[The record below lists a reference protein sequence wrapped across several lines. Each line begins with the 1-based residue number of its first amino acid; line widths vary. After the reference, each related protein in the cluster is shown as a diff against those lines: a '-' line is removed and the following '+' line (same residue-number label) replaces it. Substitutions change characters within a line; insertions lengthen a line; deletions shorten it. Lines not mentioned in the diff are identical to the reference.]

1 MATTLEIDLLM
12 KNLRVNVPGAL
23 DDVIKLK
30 LFDTVSRFMD
40 ETSIHNETDTI
51 TTIAGQTE
59 YEVFPTGPYQITRL
73 LSLADADGREI
84 DATMDIPGTI
94 ILGLE
99 PEAGNVLTATIA
111 LKPLDPVDND
121 GYVQCPDW
129 LVSKYSKVFIHG
141 VMGELFSLPAKPYS
155 NERLAI
161 YHMRAFAA
169 GIGSARVDV
178 ARRNR
183 YRSNQWA
190 YPRTFA

>member
-1 MATTLEIDLLM
+1 
-12 KNLRVNVPGAL
+12 VPGAL
-23 DDVIKLK
+23 DDVLKLK
-30 LFDTVSRFMD
+30 LFDVVSKFMD
-40 ETSIHNETDTI
+40 ETSAVNETDTI
-51 TTIAGQTE
+51 TTIAGVTE

-73 LSLADADGREI
+73 LSLADTDGREV
-84 DATMDIPGTI
+84 DATMDVPGTI
-94 ILGLE
+94 ILGLP
-99 PEAGNVLTATIA
+99 PEAGNVYTASMA

-129 LVSKYSKVFIHG
+129 LVNKYSQVFVHG
-141 VMGELFSLPAKPYS
+141 VMGALFSLPAKPYS

-161 YHMRAFAA
+161 YHMRAFNA